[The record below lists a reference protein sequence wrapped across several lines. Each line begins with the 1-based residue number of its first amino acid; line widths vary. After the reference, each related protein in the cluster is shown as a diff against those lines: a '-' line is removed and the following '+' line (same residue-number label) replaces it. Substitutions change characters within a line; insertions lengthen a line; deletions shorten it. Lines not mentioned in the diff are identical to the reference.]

1 MARRSLIE
9 WLRWQ
14 ETLNPAEIELG
25 LERVAEVAG
34 RMAWPAPR
42 FFLFTV
48 GGTNGKGSAVA
59 LLEASLGVAGYRTGA
74 YTSPHL
80 LRYNERVRVGGE
92 EVSDETLCRAFE
104 RVDHARGQVP
114 LTYFEFGTLAAM
126 DVFHEAGCEAV
137 ILEVGLG
144 GRLDAVNLFDA
155 DVALVMS
162 VAIDHTDWLGPDR
175 EAIGREKAGIF
186 RPGRPAVC
194 GDPEPPES
202 LRRVARGLGAKLY
215 VAGQDYQF
223 APDGGGWRWQHG
235 ERTLANLPRPL
246 LAGAFQLRNA
256 ATVLMALSL
265 AEDRLPVPD
274 EAIRAGL
281 RRASLAGR
289 LQVLEGPVQRILDV
303 AHNPEAV
310 RELAGF
316 LGGRPCDGRTHAVL
330 AMLADKDIHGVV
342 GELESRVDRWHVAGL
357 ESPRGWGARRLADAV
372 RAVVPNGDLRV
383 YPDVPAAYRGAL
395 AEADPGDRV
404 VVCGSFQT
412 VGPVLRLETCR
423 GRPDTVADG

>member
-1 MARRSLIE
+1 MARRSLAE

-14 ETLNPAEIELG
+14 ETLNPAEIQLG

-34 RMAWPAPR
+34 RMAWPARR

-59 LLEASLGVAGYRTGA
+59 LLEATLGAADYRTGA

-80 LRYNERVRVGGE
+80 QRYNERVRVGGE
-92 EVSDETLCRAFE
+92 EASDETLCRAFE
-104 RVDHARGQVP
+104 RVEHARGHVP

-144 GRLDAVNLFDA
+144 GRLDAVNVFDA

-162 VAIDHTDWLGPDR
+162 LAVDHTDWLGPDR

-186 RPGRPAVC
+186 RPGAAAVC
-194 GDPEPPES
+194 GDPDPPRS
-202 LRRVARGLGAKLY
+202 LRQVARALGARLY
-215 VAGQDYQF
+215 VLGEDYQF
-223 APDGGGWRWQHG
+223 VPVADGWRWQQG
-235 ERTLANLPRPL
+235 GRTLAGLPRPL
-246 LAGAFQLRNA
+246 LKGAFQLRNA
-256 ATVLMALSL
+256 ATVLMALRL
-265 AEDRLPVPD
+265 AQPHLPVPD

-289 LQVLEGPVQRILDV
+289 LQILQGPVERILDV
-303 AHNPEAV
+303 AHNPEAA

-316 LGGRPCDGRTHAVL
+316 LGERPCAGRTHGVL
-330 AMLADKDIHGVV
+330 AMLADKDVQGVV
-342 GELESRVDRWHVAGL
+342 GELAGQVHRWHVAGL
-357 ESPRGWGARRLADAV
+357 EAPRAAGAVQLADAV
-372 RAVVPNGDLRV
+372 RAVLPEGDLQI
-383 YPDVPAAYRGAL
+383 YPHVPAAYRGAL
-395 AEADPGDRV
+395 AQADSGDRV
-404 VVCGSFQT
+404 VVCGSFYT
-412 VGPVLRLETCR
+412 VGAVLRLENSK
-423 GRPDTVADG
+423 GRPDTVRDG